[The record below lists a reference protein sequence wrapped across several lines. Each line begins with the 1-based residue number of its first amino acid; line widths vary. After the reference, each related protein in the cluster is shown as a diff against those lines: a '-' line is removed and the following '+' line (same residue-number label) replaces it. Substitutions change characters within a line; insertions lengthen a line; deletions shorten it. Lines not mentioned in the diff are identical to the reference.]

1 MFYSTLF
8 WGSTREL
15 ILIIFEDVGSEMPE
29 EDWCSLSSSLG
40 RNLKKGMRTENL
52 VGDCWFFL

>member
-1 MFYSTLF
+1 MLF